1 LLGVQIHPFQRDSNL
16 GYPRFNG
23 PLIAL
28 ERVPGRTLRL
38 QSLELTDTAA
48 WARMH
53 LIGAG
58 QNPIWAKTWLS
69 VAATAVLLAIIALG
83 PNTRLNRA
91 RRRRKHLNLR
101 RPKPNGGENPVVCRR
116 HGGSAPPQN
125 LNLRMESAQHP
136 NNCLCRSLSR
146 RTKIEIEIWISLAP
160 TRMPH

>member
-1 LLGVQIHPFQRDSNL
+1 
-16 GYPRFNG
+16 
-23 PLIAL
+23 
-28 ERVPGRTLRL
+28 
-38 QSLELTDTAA
+38 
-48 WARMH
+48 MH

-58 QNPIWAKTWLS
+58 QNPIRAKTWLF
-69 VAATAVLLAIIALG
+69 AAAMAVLLALIALG

-101 RPKPNGGENPVVCRR
+101 WPKPNGGENPVVRRR
-116 HGGSAPPQN
+116 HGGSAPPQH
-125 LNLRMESAQHP
+125 LAQHP